1 MEEKKIRE
9 IVAGVLQT
17 PMVDLPK
24 DASLGVTEG
33 WDSLAQLE
41 ILEKLEAASSKR
53 LSGEDSLFAES
64 LEDLLALFSFGG
76 EGG

>member
-17 PMVDLPK
+17 PTADLPK

-64 LEDLLALFSFGG
+64 LEDLLALFSFGA